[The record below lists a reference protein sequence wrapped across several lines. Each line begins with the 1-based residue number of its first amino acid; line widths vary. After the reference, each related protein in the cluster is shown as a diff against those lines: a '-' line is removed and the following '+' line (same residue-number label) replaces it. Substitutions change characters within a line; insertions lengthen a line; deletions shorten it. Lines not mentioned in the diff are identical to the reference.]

1 LLVFRFYS
9 VVMEKCVIC
18 GKGGKELVVSP
29 DYPEKRICLD
39 CLNGLVF
46 SLNTLE
52 KELKPLYNAL
62 DSALDAFNREM
73 SKKSKK

>member
-1 LLVFRFYS
+1 
-9 VVMEKCVIC
+9 MEKKCIIC
-18 GKGGKELVVSP
+18 ERAGRETVVSP

-52 KELKPLYNAL
+52 KELEPLYNAL
-62 DSALDAFNREM
+62 EKALDAFNKEVN
-73 SKKSKK
+73 KKSKSN